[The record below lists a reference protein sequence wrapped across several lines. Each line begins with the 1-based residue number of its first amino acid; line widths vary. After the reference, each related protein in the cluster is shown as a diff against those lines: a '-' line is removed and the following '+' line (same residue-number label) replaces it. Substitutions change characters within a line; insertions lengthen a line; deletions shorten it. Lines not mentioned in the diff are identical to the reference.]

1 MTREQRIEQIQAEM
15 SRLKNELSVLKH
27 NTLNYKKLVY
37 PSVSCLG
44 GVIEE
49 RYICPTGFLEAIRI
63 TLTPEYREQK
73 TGYWWT
79 YPKHVKDLDGREY
92 EAVCNCIND
101 CVAVINK
108 YAEELHPEGIAWG
121 EVYNGSFYKEK
132 ENDSVSEEKSEN
144 K

>member
-15 SRLKNELSVLKH
+15 SRLKNELSVLRH

-37 PSVSCLG
+37 PAVNDYKRR
-44 GVIEE
+44 IEE

-79 YPKHVKDLDGREY
+79 YPKHVKDLDEREY
-92 EAVCNCIND
+92 ETVCNCIND
-101 CVAVINK
+101 CVEVINK

-121 EVYNGSFYKEK
+121 EVYNGSFYKESKDVEEVK
-132 ENDSVSEEKSEN
+132 EESCTQ
-144 K
+144 